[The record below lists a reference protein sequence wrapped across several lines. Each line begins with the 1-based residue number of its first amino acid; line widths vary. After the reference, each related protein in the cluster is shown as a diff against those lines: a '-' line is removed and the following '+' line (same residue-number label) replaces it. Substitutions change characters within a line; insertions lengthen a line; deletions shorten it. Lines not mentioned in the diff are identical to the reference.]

1 MFDQVKPKQTKPIFE
16 LDSKVLGWFD
26 HGQTKPKFFFGS
38 SLIRSNQTQGPI
50 FGFDLKML
58 GRFDHRP
65 FEPKSNPFLGSIQR
79 CWAGLT
85 MIKAKS
91 NQAQIRFFAYRSVR
105 SYQTKPNRTHFGF
118 GLTFLMF
125 GLTSVKPNLIKLT
138 LSSILLNNPL
148 FFFVFL

>member
-1 MFDQVKPKQTKPIFE
+1 
-16 LDSKVLGWFD
+16 
-26 HGQTKPKFFFGS
+26 
-38 SLIRSNQTQGPI
+38 LIRSNQTQGPI

-138 LSSILLNNPL
+138 LSSILLNNP
-148 FFFVFL
+148 FFFLSFSNVHFIHVDIMNYTDTFSLYNIATMHKVITRCYT